1 MDEDEREMLSE
12 ARARLANTKGKKA
25 KRKAREKQLEE
36 ARRLASLQKK
46 RELKAAG
53 IETVKRAKRVR
64 GIDYNAEI
72 AFERKP
78 APGFYDTT
86 EERLAQQDP
95 FDEKNFKPTTI
106 EEMEGPRKKDLEEKL
121 RAQDVKRQR
130 INERRDAPSAVATTN
145 ALNDPSAVRRRSKLM
160 LPEPQVSDR
169 ELEEIAKMGGAAM
182 MDIDAD
188 DDTPGGALLSRYGA
202 TPASSTGTGA
212 TPARTPRVGG
222 HDVILQEAQ
231 NLRRLTEGQTPLLGG
246 ENPTLAGSDFS
257 GITPARRDAPT
268 PNPLAG
274 ATPARGFAGAS
285 PSTVRHRA
293 GFDSVGATPLRDSL
307 NINDPDAMMA
317 APEGRAGRAR
327 ATLARNELREGLAS
341 LPAPTNEYQ
350 IVVPDLPA
358 EDDVGAAGAM
368 EEDMGDVLAREAAAR
383 AAEEAAELRRRSAA
397 IRRGMPRPAPESTGP
412 AAAAGG
418 GDPTE
423 AEALIAAELALVLEH
438 DAAKYPA
445 KKEKRP
451 RAVPH
456 LPRVEEWETA
466 AAAALVAREA
476 EAVRRAMGH
485 DDADDEDYAQAAV
498 AVRGDWIVHAETG
511 EPVPRRAA
519 KPAERVAAAAA
530 EHARLRAE
538 MEKDAKRAA
547 KLEHKVGLLTAGLRK
562 RAEAL
567 GAQLVDLGAK
577 IAAAEEERAA
587 YGALHEQE
595 QRAAPRRMEELM
607 ELTAKASA
615 RERGLQETYRAR
627 AEALAAAK
635 SSA

>member
-78 APGFYDTT
+78 APGFYDVT
-86 EERLAQQDP
+86 EERLAQPDP
-95 FDEKNFKPTTI
+95 FDEKNFKPTTV

-169 ELEEIAKMGGAAM
+169 ELEEMAKMGGAAM
-182 MDIDAD
+182 MDVDAD
-188 DDTPGGALLSRYGA
+188 DDTPGSALVSRYGVP
-202 TPASSTGTGA
+202 PASSSGA
-212 TPARTPRVGG
+212 VSARTPQVGG
-222 HDVILQEAQ
+222 HDAILQEAQ
-231 NLRRLTEGQTPLLGG
+231 NLRRLAEGQTPLLGG

-274 ATPARGFAGAS
+274 ATPARGFAGAT
-285 PSTVRHRA
+285 PSAARHRA
-293 GFDSVGATPLRDSL
+293 GIDSVGATPLRDSL
-307 NINDPDAMMA
+307 NINDPDAMLA
-317 APEGRAGRAR
+317 PPEGRAGKAR
-327 ATLARNELREGLAS
+327 DTLARNELRESLAS
-341 LPAPTNEYQ
+341 LPAPMNEYQ
-350 IVVPDLPA
+350 VMIPDLP
-358 EDDVGAAGAM
+358 EENDEGAGLAM

-383 AAEEAAELRRRSAA
+383 AEEEAAELRRRSAA
-397 IRRGMPRPAPESTGP
+397 ICRGTPRPTPESRGP
-412 AAAAGG
+412 AAAAAGG

-423 AEALIAAELALVLEH
+423 AETLIAAELALVLEH

-445 KKEKRP
+445 KKERRP

-456 LPRVEEWETA
+456 LPRVEEQETA

-485 DDADDEDYAQAAV
+485 ADADDEEYARAAV

-519 KPAERVAAAAA
+519 KPADRVAAAAA
-530 EHARLRAE
+530 EHSRLRAE

-547 KLEHKVGLLTAGLRK
+547 KLEHKVELLTAGLRK

-577 IAAAEEERAA
+577 IAEAEEERAA

-607 ELTAKASA
+607 ELTASASA

-635 SSA
+635 SGA